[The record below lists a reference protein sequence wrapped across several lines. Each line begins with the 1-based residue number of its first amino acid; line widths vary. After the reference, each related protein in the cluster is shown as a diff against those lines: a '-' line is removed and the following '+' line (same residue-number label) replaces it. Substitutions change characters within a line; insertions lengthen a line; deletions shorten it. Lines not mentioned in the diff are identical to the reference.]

1 MHFLSTST
9 HSHINEIKIMTY
21 ELSPG
26 LTQVLAFCRKAMQ
39 EKALSDISTDC
50 LLLGLLHDERSQ
62 AMQMLQSLSCPIEE
76 LKQQIMARLDSLQK
90 SPLPSS
96 EALVLSME
104 SRRLLR
110 LTLLEARRYGEEMAN
125 ELHLLLAI
133 LHDSNNAARTLLNTY
148 NITYSVVTD
157 NLPQIPQ
164 IEGSFGFSDDEQP
177 HPPMDSEERSHKA
190 PNAMPMP
197 SDGSSSPTPII
208 DNFGTDLTEE
218 AAQGALDS
226 VVGREKEILRV
237 AQILSRRK
245 KNNPIIIGEPG
256 VGKSAIVE
264 GLSQLIASHKVPRLL
279 QNKRIIALD
288 MASIVAGTQFRG
300 QFEERLRRLIKEL
313 NAHPEIVIFIDEIHT
328 IIGAGSAPGSLDAA
342 NILKPALAR
351 GEVQC
356 IGATTTNEYRKT
368 IEKDGAL
375 ARRFQSVLL
384 EPTTAEETL
393 QILHN
398 IKERY
403 EEHHN
408 VAYTP
413 EALAACVHLTERYI
427 TDRSL
432 PDKAID
438 ALDEAGSQ
446 KHLLS
451 LNVPADIVAMEQKI
465 VELKQQKDQA
475 AKEQDYERAARYR
488 DESVQLQTQLNERNR
503 QWLSEQKTYRQ
514 TITEDDIANVV
525 SNISGVPIQRVVQS
539 EATRLKSMKAEL
551 ESRVVA
557 QDTAIEKLVRAITRN
572 RMGLKGHD
580 RPVGTFLF
588 VGPTGVGKTYLVKCL
603 AEQMFGRRDSLIR
616 IDMSE
621 YGEKYSTSRL
631 VGAPPGY
638 VGYEEGGQLTEK
650 VRRHPYSVILLDE
663 IEKAHSDVF
672 NTLLQVM
679 DEGRMTD
686 GNGVTVD
693 FRNTIIIMTSNTGTR
708 QIREFGQGIG
718 FHTGEVG
725 SNSHQYAEAIVKKA
739 LQHQFAPEFLNR
751 LDDIIMFQPLEKTDA
766 QKIAKIELDLLCKRI
781 APMNLHLDLSTA
793 ALDYVVEKGFDA
805 QYGARSL
812 KRAIQTNVEDCLCDL
827 LLESADSKAARTVR
841 FDMAEGELKVNIT
854 EDSVHKDKSAQAIER
869 SNDEKGAKNK

>member
-1 MHFLSTST
+1 
-9 HSHINEIKIMTY
+9 MTY
-21 ELSPG
+21 KLSPE
-26 LTQVLAFCRKAMQ
+26 LTQVLTFCRKAMK
-39 EKALSDISTDC
+39 EKALSNISTDC
-50 LLLGLLHDERSQ
+50 LLLGLLHDETNQ
-62 AMQMLQSLSCPIEE
+62 AMQVLQSLSCPIEE
-76 LKQQIMARLDSLQK
+76 LKQQITARLDALQK
-90 SPLPSS
+90 STLPPSG
-96 EALVLSME
+96 ELILSLE

-133 LHDSNNAARTLLNTY
+133 LHDSSNAARSLLNTY
-148 NITYSVVTD
+148 NITYSIVTE
-157 NLPQIPQ
+157 NLPKSSQ
-164 IEGSFGFSDDEQP
+164 IEGSFGFSDDEP
-177 HPPMDSEERSHKA
+177 PRPPMDGEEHSHKFA
-190 PNAMPMP
+190 NATQTP
-197 SDGSSSPTPII
+197 SDGSNSPTPII
-208 DNFGTDLTEE
+208 DNFGTDLTEK
-218 AAQGALDS
+218 AAQGALDP

-279 QNKRIIALD
+279 QDKRIIALD

-313 NAHPEIVIFIDEIHT
+313 NVHPEIVLFIDEIHT

-384 EPTTAEETL
+384 APTSAEETL
-393 QILHN
+393 QILNN
-398 IKERY
+398 IKDRY

-408 VAYTP
+408 VTYTT

-438 ALDEAGSQ
+438 ALDEAGSR
-446 KHLLS
+446 KHLLG

-465 VELKQQKDQA
+465 AGLKQQKDES
-475 AKEQDYERAARYR
+475 AKAQDYERAARYR
-488 DESVQLQTQLNERNR
+488 DESAQLQTQLNERNR
-503 QWLSEQKTYRQ
+503 QWLAEQKTYRQ
-514 TITEDDIANVV
+514 TITEDDVANVV
-525 SNISGVPIQRVVQS
+525 SDISGVPVQRVAQS
-539 EATRLKSMKAEL
+539 EAMRLKGMKDKL
-551 ESRVVA
+551 NSRVMA

-603 AEQMFGRRDSLIR
+603 AEQMFGRKDSLIR

-718 FHTGEVG
+718 FHAGEVG
-725 SNSHQYAEAIVKKA
+725 PNSHQYAEAIVKKA
-739 LQHQFAPEFLNR
+739 LQRQFAPEFLNR

-766 QKIAKIELDLLCKRI
+766 QKITKIELDLLCKRI
-781 APMNLHLDLSTA
+781 APMNLRLELSTA
-793 ALDYVVEKGFDA
+793 AMDYVVDKGFDA

-812 KRAIQTNVEDCLCDL
+812 KRAIQTNVEDRLCDL
-827 LLESADSKAARTVR
+827 LLESADSQSARTVR
-841 FDMAEGELKVNIT
+841 FDVEEGELKVTIT
-854 EDSVHKDKSAQAIER
+854 EDSVHEETSHPASEKAT
-869 SNDEKGAKNK
+869 DEEDTKK